1 MTVSIFERPSWRG
14 IAATAAILALCALPS
29 VSGADRRYF
38 LNTYTPYLDQAGEHE
53 LEVWL
58 TSKRGKQDPAERAT
72 LAPRAEWE
80 YAMTSRLTG
89 AAYLNFL
96 RPSDGRLQFDS
107 SSLEFIY
114 RLAAPGAW
122 IVDPAAYLEV
132 TESGDELELE
142 TKLLLA
148 RHLDRWVA
156 ATNLIGEFEFR
167 HDDAER
173 LPNGAVLRNG
183 FAAEITGGLSYG
195 VGRRIALGVE
205 ARGRSQYPNF
215 GPRSAALFSAGP
227 SLNLQL
233 GEVQVAVGV
242 LRQVRGSPRT
252 TGRRNLVEFEKAQV
266 RVVVGLEL

>member
-1 MTVSIFERPSWRG
+1 MWRG
-14 IAATAAILALCALPS
+14 TAAAAALLTLCVLPS

-38 LNTYTPYLDQAGEHE
+38 LNTYTPYVDQAGEHE

-58 TSKRGKQDPAERAT
+58 TSKSGKQDPTERAT

-80 YAMTSRLTG
+80 YAMTSRLSG

-96 RPSDGRLQFDS
+96 RPSDGPLQFDS
-107 SSLEFIY
+107 SSLQFIY

-122 IVDPAAYLEV
+122 IADPAAYLEV

-156 ATNLIGEFEFR
+156 ATNLIGAFEFR

-173 LPNGAVLRNG
+173 LPDGTVLRNG
-183 FAAEITGGLSYG
+183 YAAEITGGLSYG
-195 VGRRIALGVE
+195 VGRRVALGVE
-205 ARGRSQYPNF
+205 ARGRSEHPNF
-215 GPRSAALFSAGP
+215 GPRSGALFSAGP
-227 SLNLQL
+227 SFNLQL

-242 LRQVRGSPRT
+242 LRQIRGTPRT
-252 TGRRNLVEFEKAQV
+252 TGRRNLVDFEKTQV
-266 RVVVGLEL
+266 RVVVGFEL